1 MFGLEEPYLY
11 IKVIFVGVSSV
22 LWLVL
27 GFGWKFRV
35 KRGKL
40 LEIAGEYRYSKLFLV
55 YRILSTVLKV
65 VFGPSTGPA
74 TLFLFCSSVNFK

>member
-1 MFGLEEPYLY
+1 MFGLEETYIC

-40 LEIAGEYRYSKLFLV
+40 AEIAGEYQYSKLFLV
-55 YRILSTVLKV
+55 
-65 VFGPSTGPA
+65 
-74 TLFLFCSSVNFK
+74 

>member
-11 IKVIFVGVSSV
+11 IKVIFVGFSLV

-27 GFGWKFRV
+27 GFGWKFLV

-40 LEIAGEYRYSKLFLV
+40 VEIAGEYRY
-55 YRILSTVLKV
+55 
-65 VFGPSTGPA
+65 
-74 TLFLFCSSVNFK
+74 